1 MECNDEAVER
11 QKLVS
16 NECDEDDQNTITN
29 ISTSTGPQ
37 KLSPVLSKV
46 FSSSSQNSTSCSLGK
61 GNTDSS
67 GLPSSRLIYVN
78 ERKSQD
84 SNSKIDYKS
93 KTRRIQRGNC
103 FIINRL
109 IFYILFTVKFL
120 FFIYFLILIVHEY
133 LHTPLL
139 FCFVVNYVNDNLV
152 ICLIS
157 INIE

>member
-103 FIINRL
+103 FLIINRL
-109 IFYILFTVKFL
+109 IFNILL
-120 FFIYFLILIVHEY
+120 Q
-133 LHTPLL
+133 
-139 FCFVVNYVNDNLV
+139 
-152 ICLIS
+152 
-157 INIE
+157 